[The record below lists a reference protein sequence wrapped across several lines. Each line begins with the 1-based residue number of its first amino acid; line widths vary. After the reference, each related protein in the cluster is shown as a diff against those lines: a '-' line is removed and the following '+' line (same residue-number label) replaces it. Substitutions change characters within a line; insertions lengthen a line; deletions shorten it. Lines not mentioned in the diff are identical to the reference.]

1 MRESVSE
8 VVQTAPVA
16 GAIVMVGIAGNGGSI
31 RGRFA
36 PAAHRKW
43 SEILC
48 DLGRVV
54 AEEGGWL
61 VQEAVCQ
68 SPYWLWRPNDYVD
81 FQSLRSP
88 RQWSVCGCGGN
99 LTCD

>member
-8 VVQTAPVA
+8 AAIAAPAAVGPA
-16 GAIVMVGIAGNGGSI
+16 MIGIVGSGGSI
-31 RGRFA
+31 RGRSG

-43 SEILC
+43 SGTQC

-54 AEEGGWL
+54 AEQGRWL

-68 SPYWLWRPNDYVD
+68 FPYWLWRLND
-81 FQSLRSP
+81 
-88 RQWSVCGCGGN
+88 
-99 LTCD
+99 